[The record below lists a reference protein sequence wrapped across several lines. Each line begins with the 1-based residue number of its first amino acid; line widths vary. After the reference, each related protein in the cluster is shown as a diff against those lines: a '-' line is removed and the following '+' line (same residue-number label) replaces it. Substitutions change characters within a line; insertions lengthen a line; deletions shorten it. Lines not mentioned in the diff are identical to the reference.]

1 MVSRLDR
8 GNVIELCF
16 LSFLGPYAR
25 PVIILGPMKEDIN
38 DRLVREFP
46 ERFAGCVPRKLL

>member
-1 MVSRLDR
+1 MSRLDR
-8 GNVIELCF
+8 GNVIELCV